1 MFYHSIDLTA
11 KKPIYAPKSD
21 LSTPSTFST
30 SVSALIPRASASLPS
45 TLQPLTPQPLQLFPE
60 PSSSLTSI
68 VSRQSPPPKK
78 RHRPDSAKRN
88 RIELRKLLTQQQQ
101 QLEQIK
107 GLMGKASATWEG
119 VCFLWSARK
128 SSRRWWGKFS
138 PKSAPAEGTAKC

>member
-1 MFYHSIDLTA
+1 MNYHSIDLTA
-11 KKPIYAPKSD
+11 KKPIYAPKLSD
-21 LSTPSTFST
+21 LSTPSTSPT
-30 SVSALIPRASASLPS
+30 SISALIPRASASL
-45 TLQPLTPQPLQLFPE
+45 PLTPQPLQLFPE

-78 RHRPDSAKRN
+78 RHRPDSAKRS
-88 RIELRKLLTQQQQ
+88 RIELRKLSTQQQQ

-119 VCFLWSARK
+119 VSFLWSARK

-138 PKSAPAEGTAKC
+138 PKSAPARGTAKY